1 MSLQSTSMLR
11 SGASHLASAAP
22 SGAAVGYVYIRDKDT
37 ATSVP
42 SKYNGSTTPFHPFI
56 RSLEAYLDKQPGK
69 KGKSSKNFKKK
80 QARSVELT
88 DGTSVAADAD
98 AGGKQLK
105 KSALVMVLASA
116 SLLQITEVNQSTLTR
131 CLPLPTSLYHC
142 LTPQSLKMLWRLCQ
156 ST

>member
-1 MSLQSTSMLR
+1 MVNLSLGYLVA
-11 SGASHLASAAP
+11 ASHEMNPSVWARLPKEVTDRVRGLDKAS
-22 SGAAVGYVYIRDKDT
+22 
-37 ATSVP
+37 
-42 SKYNGSTTPFHPFI
+42 
-56 RSLEAYLDKQPGK
+56 KQPGK